1 MFNSFTYVIYITF
14 NLSPNV
20 CCSFFV
26 FCFFVVFFFFHVYSV
41 LNDYI
46 FLEKKKRNST
56 GQDVERHSWDPGFDR
71 NIVWDS
77 GKFIG
82 IRNWTA

>member
-14 NLSPNV
+14 NLSPD
-20 CCSFFV
+20 FFV
-26 FCFFVVFFFFHVYSV
+26 CFLFVCFFFFRVDSV

-46 FLEKKKRNST
+46 FLKKKKRNST
-56 GQDVERHSWDPGFDR
+56 GQDLERHSWNPGFDQI
-71 NIVWDS
+71 IVWDS

-82 IRNWTA
+82 IRDLTE

>member
-1 MFNSFTYVIYITF
+1 MFFACF
-14 NLSPNV
+14 L
-20 CCSFFV
+20 FFV
-26 FCFFVVFFFFHVYSV
+26 FFFFFHVYSV

-46 FLEKKKRNST
+46 FLEKKKKRNST

-71 NIVWDS
+71 IIVWDS

-82 IRNWTA
+82 IRDWTE